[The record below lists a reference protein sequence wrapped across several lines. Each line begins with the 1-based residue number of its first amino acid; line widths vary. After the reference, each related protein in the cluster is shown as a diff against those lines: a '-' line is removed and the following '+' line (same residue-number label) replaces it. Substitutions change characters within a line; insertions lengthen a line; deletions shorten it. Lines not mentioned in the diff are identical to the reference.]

1 VIRPRL
7 CTSAPI
13 FLDLFQNLTVAI
25 LLVIG
30 DVPIDCEASVVTS
43 PILRICQLG
52 LLEVLIEVELRVCRG
67 EYACVC
73 EHMHLYCVLKKNIRS
88 IPVNTLNLY
97 NPLCVERHGGVMEE
111 R

>member
-30 DVPIDCEASVVTS
+30 DVPIDCETSVVTS

-52 LLEVLIEVELRVCRG
+52 LLEVLIEVELRVCVEVSMR
-67 EYACVC
+67 VF
-73 EHMHLYCVLKKNIRS
+73 VS
-88 IPVNTLNLY
+88 ICICTVF
-97 NPLCVERHGGVMEE
+97 
-111 R
+111 